1 MDWDHD
7 LQVSVEDRQ
16 WHAVTLTLTGSS
28 HFIGELVRVFDKSTD

>member
-7 LQVSVEDRQ
+7 LQMSVEDGR

-28 HFIGELVRVFDKSTD
+28 HFIDEFLRAFGKSSD